1 MSSVETI
8 QKGNIIM
15 IKPTSHEQW
24 LDLNK
29 ESLGGSKIATIL
41 GLNKYE
47 TPYQLWARMKG
58 HEPEVETTWA
68 MIVGNFLEDA
78 VAQMYAYESGAR
90 IIKASADP
98 VMYVHPVYPFI
109 KGTPDRRIV
118 LEEKTKAVLEIK
130 TTIANYDHDTIPA
143 SWFTQ
148 PMLYMGLTG
157 LKKAVLCWFHLPTRE
172 LKWREIDFDQ
182 DMYDAL
188 VSEAVAFWNNYLLP
202 DLPPPSLTSEDVVAK
217 FPNHTPDTW
226 VDALQCTDTD
236 LLDIYAEIDR
246 IDREIKPL
254 EDLKNQLQEVVKLTI
269 GHREGVSTSGTV
281 LWTYRTNKPSEVIDT
296 KALKKELPDV
306 YQKYVMFKPGS
317 RVLRRVK
324 Q

>member
-1 MSSVETI
+1 
-8 QKGNIIM
+8 M

-24 LDLNK
+24 LALNR

-58 HEPEVETTWA
+58 HEPEVETTWP

-98 VMYVHPVYPFI
+98 VMYVHPVYSFI
-109 KGTPDRRIV
+109 KGTPDRRIILFNV
-118 LEEKTKAVLEIK
+118 VKAVLEIK

-148 PMLYMGLTG
+148 PMLYMGLMG

-188 VSEAVAFWNNYLLP
+188 VDEAVAFWNNYLLP
-202 DLPPPSLTSEDVVAK
+202 DLPPPSLTSQDVVAK

-226 VDALQCTDTD
+226 VDAHQCKDVD
-236 LLDIYAEIDR
+236 LLEIYTEIDA
-246 IDREIKPL
+246 IDRQIKPL
-254 EDLKNQLQEVVKLTI
+254 AEQKEQLKEVVRLTI
-269 GHREGVSTSGTV
+269 GYREGAIANETV
-281 LWTYRTNKPSEVIDT
+281 LWTYRTSKPSAVIDM
-296 KALKKELPDV
+296 KRMKKEAPDI
-306 YQKYVMFKPGS
+306 YLKYVKFGPTE
-317 RVLRRVK
+317 RVLRRAK